1 MPPVIGKTFVIGAM
15 VACLAAVLPHSTQAT
30 DTQVTTRHGDLA
42 IALDVSGSMDGLIES
57 AKQRLWDITNELGQA
72 EPRPRLRVAVLS
84 YGNPDY
90 GRRNGYVRVDQPF
103 TRDLDAVNQ
112 TLFAF
117 GTNGGDEYVARA
129 VHVSVNQLQW
139 SNQPDALRI
148 IFVAGNESAEQDPQI
163 RIEQAIELATGKDI
177 FVNTIY
183 CGNDPIDTTA
193 GWQKLASLTH
203 GMYATIDQN
212 AAAVANIATPMDGK
226 LADLNA
232 ALNKTYVAF
241 GHNGASYQA
250 NQQAQD
256 ENAQMMS
263 ATAAASRAV
272 TKASLLYNSAHW
284 DLVDVVREGQK
295 LEELDEEEL
304 PEEMRSMDDDER
316 NDYIERQTEQ
326 RSVLQRRIA
335 KLDKERRTYID
346 AKRKDTQTDSAKG
359 LDQAIQE
366 ALRALAERKG
376 FRFDES

>member
-90 GRRNGYVRVDQPF
+90 GHRNGYVRVDQPF

-139 SNQPDALRI
+139 SNQPTPFASSLSQGTNRRAGSTNSHRASYR
-148 IFVAGNESAEQDPQI
+148 AGNRQ
-163 RIEQAIELATGKDI
+163 DI

-183 CGNDPIDTTA
+183 CGNDPVDTTA

-284 DLVDVVREGQK
+284 DLVDAVREGQK

>member
-1 MPPVIGKTFVIGAM
+1 MPHVIGKTFVVGAM
-15 VACLAAVLPHSTQAT
+15 VACLAALLPHSTHAT
-30 DTQVTTRHGDLA
+30 DTQVATTRHVDLA

-57 AKQRLWDITNELGQA
+57 AKQRLWDITNELGRA
-72 EPRPRLRVAVLS
+72 EPRPHLRVAVLS

-90 GRRNGYVRVDQPF
+90 GRRSGYVRVDQPF

-148 IFVAGNESAEQDPQI
+148 IFIAGNESAEQDPQI
-163 RIEQAIELATGKDI
+163 RIEQAIELATDKDI

-183 CGNDPIDTTA
+183 CGNDPVDTTA

-212 AAAVANIATPMDGK
+212 AAAVANIATPMDDK
-226 LADLNA
+226 LVNLNA
-232 ALNKTYVAF
+232 ALNQTYVAF
-241 GHNGASYQA
+241 GQNGASYQA
-250 NQQAQD
+250 NQEAQD

-263 ATAAASRAV
+263 AVASASRTV
-272 TKASLLYNSAHW
+272 TKASILYNSSHW
-284 DLVDVVREGQK
+284 DLVDAVREGQK

-304 PEEMRSMDDDER
+304 PEEMRSMSDDER
-316 NDYIERQTEQ
+316 NDYIKRQTEQ
-326 RSVLQRRIA
+326 RSDLQRRYRQA
-335 KLDKERRTYID
+335 RQRTPSLYRCET
-346 AKRKDTQTDSAKG
+346 KRHANGFGKRPGPGDSGSAPRTGGEKR
-359 LDQAIQE
+359 I
-366 ALRALAERKG
+366 
-376 FRFDES
+376 